1 MTKNSQSAWKWD
13 PWLLEVDMPSTKHP
27 TLAISLKNT
36 DWRTWKSTG
45 DSLFGDITQPCVDRV
60 RWDASPGSLKR
71 PCMVIWAWD
80 PRDDFGKSSIKWAC
94 LVHMVPSAW
103 LWHSQEHFPPSFPPT
118 SSFCFGPCIRMKSPN
133 TVTTHQHKK
142 QWFRKRNTLQKH
154 WTAQSKITCC
164 HLRTFCS
171 LYSRMPDVWETCYC
185 WILFPS
191 PSW

>member
-94 LVHMVPSAW
+94 LVHISAYGA
-103 LWHSQEHFPPSFPPT
+103 
-118 SSFCFGPCIRMKSPN
+118 FCMA
-133 TVTTHQHKK
+133 
-142 QWFRKRNTLQKH
+142 L
-154 WTAQSKITCC
+154 AQSG
-164 HLRTFCS
+164 TFSSKFSSNFQLLLWS
-171 LYSRMPDVWETCYC
+171 LYLYEISQYCYHT
-185 WILFPS
+185 PTQKAVV
-191 PSW
+191 